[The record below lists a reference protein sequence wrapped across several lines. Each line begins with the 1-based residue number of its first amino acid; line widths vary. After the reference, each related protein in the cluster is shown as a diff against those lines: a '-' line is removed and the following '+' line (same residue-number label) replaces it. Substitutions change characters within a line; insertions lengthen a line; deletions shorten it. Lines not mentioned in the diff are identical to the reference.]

1 MAKGTDGFAGRLSE
15 LKERS
20 GRSYGALARQ
30 LHMSTSTLHRYCNGE
45 AVPTDYAPVERFA
58 RLCGATPDEQVELH
72 RQWILADEARRRGR
86 AGTAGTAGTVVA
98 ARGATARPD
107 SGSGPGP
114 GAGPARGQGPVG
126 NTDPG
131 RAEGRD
137 PASGEAAEKEAVP
150 GNDSEPGREP
160 DSVRGSATAPVRVAG
175 SPPGGCAD
183 PDPAP
188 APDHVSDPDPVEE
201 VAPAPQA
208 ADPAAGPALPGP
220 RPAVRRRRFRIAVTA
235 AAVAAL
241 AVPAAFAV
249 NRIGGDAPAPDS
261 RGKARQEA
269 PAASAPGDPAGGS
282 PSASASASAS
292 PGGSARPG
300 KGAGGRSSAPA
311 GRGTAEPSARVSGGA
326 APSVGISSYNWDAPC
341 GEYYLLEQKPEQAA
355 PPPVPQDTRRW
366 ARTFGAVAGGH
377 MRLQLTVTGNT
388 DASVVLTDLNV
399 RVVGRK
405 APLPWQAY
413 SMGDGCGGGITPQT
427 FDVDLDGA
435 RPLAVPEAGQDGD
448 RVVPAK
454 DFPYKVST
462 SDPQVLNLDVHTE
475 GHEVSW
481 YLELAWSSGD
491 KSGTIRV
498 DDAGKPF
505 RTSAL
510 EGRERYSYWPDK
522 HEWIAE

>member
-86 AGTAGTAGTVVA
+86 TGTAGPAVA
-98 ARGATARPD
+98 ARAAAAGPD
-107 SGSGPGP
+107 SGSGQ
-114 GAGPARGQGPVG
+114 GADPARGQAPVG
-126 NTDPG
+126 DTDPG

-137 PASGEAAEKEAVP
+137 QASGEATAKDAERDAASGSDSAP
-150 GNDSEPGREP
+150 GQH
-160 DSVRGSATAPVRVAG
+160 RGSVGGLADAPERAAG

-183 PDPAP
+183 PVPAP
-188 APDHVSDPDPVEE
+188 APGPVEE
-201 VAPAPQA
+201 VTPAPQA
-208 ADPAAGPALPGP
+208 AEPAAGPALPGP
-220 RPAVRRRRFRIAVTA
+220 RPVVRGRRFRIAVTA
-235 AAVAAL
+235 AAIAAL

-249 NRIGGDAPAPDS
+249 NRIGGGTPAPDS

-269 PAASAPGDPAGGS
+269 PAASATGAPAGGS
-282 PSASASASAS
+282 PSGSASASAS
-292 PGGSARPG
+292 PGGGASPG
-300 KGAGGRSSAPA
+300 KGSGGTSSAPA
-311 GRGTAEPSARVSGGA
+311 GRDTEEPSAGGHGGA

-341 GEYYLLEQKPEQAA
+341 GEYYLLKQKPEQAA

-366 ARTFGAVAGGH
+366 ARTFGGVAGGH

-413 SMGDGCGGGITPQT
+413 SMGDGCGGGVTPQT

-435 RPLAVPEAGQDGD
+435 RPQVVPRAGQDGD

-475 GHEVSW
+475 GHDVGW
-481 YLELAWSSGD
+481 YLELAWNSGD

-505 RTSAL
+505 RTSAI
-510 EGRERYSYWPDK
+510 EDRERYSYWPDK
-522 HEWIAE
+522 HEWVAE

>member
-1 MAKGTDGFAGRLSE
+1 MAKGTDGFAGRLGE

-30 LHMSTSTLHRYCNGE
+30 LHMSTSTLHRYCNGD

-58 RLCGATPDEQVELH
+58 RLCGATSDELVELH

-86 AGTAGTAGTVVA
+86 TGQSGPA
-98 ARGATARPD
+98 ARNA
-107 SGSGPGP
+107 
-114 GAGPARGQGPVG
+114 PA
-126 NTDPG
+126 D
-131 RAEGRD
+131 GRD
-137 PASGEAAEKEAVP
+137 PAPVRDAASAPGRAADVLPDGNADAEAVRKAAREP
-150 GNDSEPGREP
+150 AGQDENGDAADDVAREPAGQDAYGGPARSEPR
-160 DSVRGSATAPVRVAG
+160 
-175 SPPGGCAD
+175 PGA
-183 PDPAP
+183 
-188 APDHVSDPDPVEE
+188 
-201 VAPAPQA
+201 
-208 ADPAAGPALPGP
+208 
-220 RPAVRRRRFRIAVTA
+220 RRRRFRVAVAA

-249 NRIGGDAPAPDS
+249 DRIGGDAPAPDP
-261 RGKARQEA
+261 RGEARQDAPGKAEAGA
-269 PAASAPGDPAGGS
+269 PADGS
-282 PSASASASAS
+282 PSASASASGS
-292 PGGSARPG
+292 PS
-300 KGAGGRSSAPA
+300 GGRSPGAKAPGASPSAPA
-311 GRGTAEPSARVSGGA
+311 GGGSAKRSSGERGGA
-326 APSVGISSYNWDAPC
+326 APSVGISSYNWDGPC

-355 PPPVPQDTRRW
+355 PPPVPQDARRW
-366 ARTFGAVAGGH
+366 ARTFGGVAGGH

-388 DASVVLTDLNV
+388 DASVVLTALNV

-413 SMGDGCGGGITPQT
+413 SMGDGCGGGVTPQT
-427 FDVDLDGA
+427 FDIDLDDA
-435 RPLAVPEAGQDGD
+435 RPSVVPKAGQDGD
-448 RVVPAK
+448 RTVPAK

-475 GHEVSW
+475 GHDIGW

-498 DDAGKPF
+498 DDGGTPF

-522 HEWIAE
+522 HEWVAE